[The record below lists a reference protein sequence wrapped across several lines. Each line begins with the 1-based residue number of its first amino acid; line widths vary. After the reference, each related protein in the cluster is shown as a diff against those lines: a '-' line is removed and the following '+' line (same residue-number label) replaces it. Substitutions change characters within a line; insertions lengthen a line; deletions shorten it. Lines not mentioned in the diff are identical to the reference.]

1 MKEELRNH
9 INNPKELEKLY
20 RKDKSA
26 FKQAFQVLYP
36 EMENNIVLQV
46 WYQRLNYESSGLSF
60 GGRLDLLF
68 VIIASVVAGIIAK
81 IPMYTEID
89 ADFFYPR
96 NLGFIVFP
104 LLILYF
110 AKKQTQNVTKLLVI
124 SIASIISVLYI
135 NLLPNTESD
144 TTVLACIHLPLFL
157 WVILGYTFVGEQVND
172 FKKRF
177 DFLRF
182 NGDLI
187 IMTGLILIAGALLTG
202 ITLGLFSL
210 INIRIHDF
218 YFEYIVIGGA
228 SASPIVGAYLVYTN
242 PQLVNKVS
250 PVIAKVFTP
259 LVLITLLAYL
269 IAIVYT
275 GKDPYSDRDFL
286 FFFNLLL
293 VAVMAIILFSVAET
307 SKQNKNKAVFIM
319 LLLLSVLT
327 IVVNGIA
334 LSAIVFRI
342 SEWGITPNRITV
354 LGGNLLILTNLLMVA
369 VNLFKASKHPQKIEL
384 VEKNIAQFLPVY
396 SIWTM
401 VVLFLFP
408 LLFGFK

>member
-36 EMENNIVLQV
+36 EMENNMILQV
-46 WYQRLNYESSGLSF
+46 WYQRLNYETSGLSF
-60 GGRLDLLF
+60 GSRLDLLF
-68 VIIASVVAGIIAK
+68 VIVASVVAGIIAK

-89 ADFFYPR
+89 PDFFYPR

-144 TTVLACIHLPLFL
+144 TTILACIHLPLFL

-187 IMTGLILIAGALLTG
+187 IMTGLILITGALLTG

-210 INIRIHDF
+210 INLRIHDF

-228 SASPIVGAYLVYTN
+228 FASPIVGAYLVYTN

-275 GKDPYSDRDFL
+275 GKDPYRDRDFL

-307 SKQNKNKAVFIM
+307 SKQNKSKAVFIM
-319 LLLLSVLT
+319 LFLLSVLT
-327 IVVNGIA
+327 IIVNGIA

-342 SEWGITPNRITV
+342 SEWGITPNRLTV
-354 LGGNLLILTNLLMVA
+354 LGGNLLMLTNLLMVA
-369 VNLFKASKHPQKIEL
+369 VNLFKASKYPQKIEL